1 MLNVKNLS
9 KSLKPDGVPAKWKL
23 EWCSSTGEENCTPK
37 KLGERK
43 TARDEVCL
51 LTSGN
56 FAVKNGFF
64 WVLGFVHH
72 FPPVAM
78 VYSFL
83 CTWISVL
90 HQNVLI
96 SAVFGVESSLETT

>member
-1 MLNVKNLS
+1 M
-9 KSLKPDGVPAKWKL
+9 
-23 EWCSSTGEENCTPK
+23 PK
-37 KLGERK
+37 KLSERK

-72 FPPVAM
+72 FPPVAI
-78 VYSFL
+78 VFSFL
-83 CTWISVL
+83 WTWISIL
-90 HQNVLI
+90 QQNVLI
-96 SAVFGVESSLETT
+96 SAVLSVESSLETT

>member
-1 MLNVKNLS
+1 M
-9 KSLKPDGVPAKWKL
+9 
-23 EWCSSTGEENCTPK
+23 PK
-37 KLGERK
+37 KLGERE

-72 FPPVAM
+72 FPPVAI
-78 VYSFL
+78 VFSFL
-83 CTWISVL
+83 WT
-90 HQNVLI
+90 
-96 SAVFGVESSLETT
+96 